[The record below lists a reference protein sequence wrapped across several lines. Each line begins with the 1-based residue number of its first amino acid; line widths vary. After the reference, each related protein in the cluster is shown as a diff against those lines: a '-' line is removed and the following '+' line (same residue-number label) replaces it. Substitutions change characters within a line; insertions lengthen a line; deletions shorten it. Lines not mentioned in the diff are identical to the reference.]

1 MRQRVF
7 HECEP
12 GRLQLASVPFW
23 MQELKKFS
31 QQQASVTEIIQKKKH
46 YQCPILS
53 NFWALSVESFC
64 LIEQ

>member
-53 NFWALSVESFC
+53 NF
-64 LIEQ
+64 